1 MKRLSRSL
9 APSYLPAVIAAFV
22 VLVAGILADNQ
33 NQVVAEARLRARV
46 AEELN
51 PIRAKLEA
59 NVNGNIQLVRGLIGT
74 LVTEPGMDQ
83 KRFATLSRS
92 IFTERS
98 QLRSIAAARPRP
110 CDPTATRVARSASSS
125 RRRTE
130 TGFPWTSFVLT
141 DGASDFAAAIAA
153 SASCCR
159 RSAAQR

>member
-98 QLRSIAAARPRP
+98 QLRSIAGRR
-110 CDPTATRVARSASSS
+110 TSSS
-125 RRRTE
+125 RSSTRSKEMRRRWGSITA
-130 TGFPWTSFVLT
+130 GM
-141 DGASDFAAAIAA
+141 
-153 SASCCR
+153 R
-159 RSAAQR
+159 RSARPSCG

>member
-59 NVNGNIQLVRGLIGT
+59 NVNGN
-74 LVTEPGMDQ
+74 P
-83 KRFATLSRS
+83 
-92 IFTERS
+92 
-98 QLRSIAAARPRP
+98 
-110 CDPTATRVARSASSS
+110 VARGD
-125 RRRTE
+125 RLPRGT
-130 TGFPWTSFVLT
+130 PVDLVL
-141 DGASDFAAAIAA
+141 F
-153 SASCCR
+153 
-159 RSAAQR
+159 

>member
-1 MKRLSRSL
+1 MT
-9 APSYLPAVIAAFV
+9 PSYLPALIAAFV

-83 KRFATLSRS
+83 KRFAALSRS

-98 QLRSIAAARPRP
+98 QLRSIAAAPNLIVSLVYP
-110 CDPTATRVARSASSS
+110 LEGNEKALGLDY
-125 RRRTE
+125 RRNE
-130 TGFPWTSFVLT
+130 
-141 DGASDFAAAIAA
+141 
-153 SASCCR
+153 
-159 RSAAQR
+159 AQRAAVMRVKDTGQIKME